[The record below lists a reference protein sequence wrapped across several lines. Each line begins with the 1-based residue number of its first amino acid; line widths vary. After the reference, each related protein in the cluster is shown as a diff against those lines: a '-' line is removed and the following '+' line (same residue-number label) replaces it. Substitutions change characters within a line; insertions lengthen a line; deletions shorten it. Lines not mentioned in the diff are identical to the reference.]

1 MEQTSL
7 FQNQSQ
13 EPLASRLR
21 PQTLSDYV
29 GQKHLIGQGKILWQ
43 LIEHDQI
50 SSMIF
55 WGSTRSGKN
64 DISKNHCQLY
74 AI

>member
-55 WGSTRSGKN
+55 WGPPGVGKTTLALSL
-64 DISKNHCQLY
+64 IH
-74 AI
+74 I

>member
-43 LIEHDQI
+43 
-50 SSMIF
+50 
-55 WGSTRSGKN
+55 
-64 DISKNHCQLY
+64 
-74 AI
+74 

>member
-21 PQTLSDYV
+21 PQTFQIMWD
-29 GQKHLIGQGKILWQ
+29 KNIL
-43 LIEHDQI
+43 LDKEKYY
-50 SSMIF
+50 
-55 WGSTRSGKN
+55 GS
-64 DISKNHCQLY
+64 
-74 AI
+74 